1 MRLAAIILLLSALSA
16 RADTPHPAARI
27 TPPEG
32 KFFDDAV
39 AISANG
45 DMVAVIATDLASEAE
60 LSLWDGTDRARPTLP
75 GLPST
80 VVRTSFLSADHL
92 LVVYKQGERL
102 AALTITKK
110 GDVLS
115 IDRKRLGPAD
125 GIDAIVRDGKPA
137 IALYEKR
144 ARGGGAEH
152 LVTVVALDGHVT
164 RQRSYVEDGEGL
176 VRTRAGA
183 LRPLWWSAGHT
194 TLSAQKVGT
203 FDKARDMR
211 RPDRFVRLDVPAD
224 KVLAEEEIEDL
235 MAFARV
241 TSAHRLQN
249 DVDTFV
255 RVSEDGKQ
263 VLVVDG
269 RGETAVPLQRAIT
282 QYDPASLAS
291 LPLGD
296 HELLIKLQV
305 DPVSSS
311 AVARHGSDPD
321 DLDFYKLDLASLKAT
336 PSSRRVLVLPG
347 TGRPAGIT
355 ASAGKLVV
363 LRKAKG
369 YDRGGIAVE
378 LYSLP

>member
-1 MRLAAIILLLSALSA
+1 MRLVAIVLVLSALSA
-16 RADTPHPAARI
+16 RADTPHPTARI

-32 KFFDDAV
+32 KFFDDAL
-39 AISANG
+39 AISAAG
-45 DMVAVIATDLASEAE
+45 DLVAVIATDLASEAT
-60 LSLWDGTDRARPTLP
+60 LSLWDGTDRARPTLA

-80 VVRTSFLSADHL
+80 VVRTSFLAPDRL
-92 LVVYKQGERL
+92 LVVYQQGERL
-102 AALTITKK
+102 AALTVTKK

-115 IDRKRLGPAD
+115 VDKKRLGPAD

-137 IALYEKR
+137 IAVYGKR
-144 ARGGGAEH
+144 TRGGTAEH
-152 LVTVVALDGHVT
+152 LVTVVALDGRVM
-164 RQRSYVEDGEGL
+164 QRRAYVEDGEGL

-194 TLSAQKVGT
+194 TLSAQKIGT
-203 FDKARDMR
+203 FDKTKDMR
-211 RPDRFVRLDVPAD
+211 RPDRFVRLDVPSD
-224 KVLAEEEIEDL
+224 KVLVEEEVEDL

-241 TSAHRLQN
+241 TASHRLQN

-263 VLVVDG
+263 ILVVDG
-269 RGETAVPLQRAIT
+269 RGETVVPLQRPIA

-296 HELLIKLQV
+296 HELLLKLQV
-305 DPVSSS
+305 DPVSAS

-321 DLDFYKLDLASLKAT
+321 DLDFYKLDLGSLKAT
-336 PSSRRVLVLPG
+336 PSCPRVLVLPG

-355 ASAGKLVV
+355 ASGGKLVV

-369 YDRGGIAVE
+369 YDRGGVAVE